1 MSRVWC
7 KSFSNSTGLAGFLVG
22 VPGLL
27 IFGGAAAQT
36 TYPDKPVRIIVGSP
50 PGSTQDTVARLLA
63 QKFSEAFGKAVVAE
77 NQAGAAGAIG
87 VDRVAK
93 SAPDGYTLGLLAQG
107 QLTVNPALYKVPYD
121 TLKDFAAVSE
131 ASATLNMVVVHP
143 TVPATNIKELVALAK
158 EKPGA
163 LTYASGGN
171 GSASHLPA
179 ELFKFMA
186 GVNIVHI
193 PYKGVSAA
201 IPDLVGGRVTM
212 SFIPTSP
219 VLALVRE
226 GKLRGLA
233 VTSSMRLPS
242 MPDMPTVAES
252 GYPGYEFTAWQGLL
266 APAGTPSGIVGRL
279 HQETVRALA
288 MPDVRAK
295 YATLGMEPVGN
306 TPAEFAAVIKSD
318 LAKWANVVKVA
329 AIKAD

>member
-1 MSRVWC
+1 MSRFHC
-7 KSFSNSTGLAGFLVG
+7 KSSRLRQVLAGLLV
-22 VPGLL
+22 PL
-27 IFGGAAAQT
+27 IPFSAAAQSI
-36 TYPDKPVRIIVGSP
+36 YPEKPVRIIVGSP

-87 VDRVAK
+87 VERVAK

-121 TLKDFAAVSE
+121 TLRDFAPVSE
-131 ASATLNMVVVHP
+131 ASATLNMVAVHS
-143 TVPATNIKELVALAK
+143 TFPARSLRELVVLAK

-186 GVNIVHI
+186 GVNILHV

-201 IPDLVGGRVTM
+201 IPDLVGGRVSM

-233 VTSSMRLPS
+233 VTSSTRLPS
-242 MPDMPTVAES
+242 MPDLPTVAES

-266 APAGTPSGIVGRL
+266 APAGTPSEIVGRL
-279 HQETVRALA
+279 HLETVKALA
-288 MPDVRAK
+288 MADVRAK

-306 TPAEFAAVIKSD
+306 SPAEFAAVIKSD

-329 AIKAD
+329 SIKAD

>member
-1 MSRVWC
+1 MSRFHC
-7 KSFSNSTGLAGFLVG
+7 KSSRLRQVFA
-22 VPGLL
+22 GLL
-27 IFGGAAAQT
+27 VPLIPFSAAAQSI
-36 TYPDKPVRIIVGSP
+36 YPEKPVRIIVGSP

-87 VDRVAK
+87 VERVAK

-121 TLKDFAAVSE
+121 TLRDFAPVSE
-131 ASATLNMVVVHP
+131 ASATLNMVAVHS
-143 TVPATNIKELVALAK
+143 TFPARSLRELVVLAK

-186 GVNIVHI
+186 GVNILHV

-201 IPDLVGGRVTM
+201 IPDLVGGRVSM

-233 VTSSMRLPS
+233 VTSSTRLPS
-242 MPDMPTVAES
+242 MPDLPTVAES

-266 APAGTPSGIVGRL
+266 APAGTPSEIVGRL
-279 HQETVRALA
+279 HLETVKALA
-288 MPDVRAK
+288 MADVRAK

-306 TPAEFAAVIKSD
+306 SPAEFAAVIKSD

-329 AIKAD
+329 SIKAD

>member
-1 MSRVWC
+1 MHR
-7 KSFSNSTGLAGFLVG
+7 FLAGLLVT
-22 VPGLL
+22 L
-27 IFGGAAAQT
+27 IPWSVAAQSI
-36 TYPDKPVRIIVGSP
+36 YPEKPVRIIVGSP

-87 VDRVAK
+87 VERVAK

-121 TLKDFAAVSE
+121 TVKDFAPVSE
-131 ASATLNMVVVHP
+131 ASATLNMVAVHS
-143 TVPATNIKELVALAK
+143 TFPARSLRELVVLAK

-186 GVNIVHI
+186 SVNILHV

-201 IPDLVGGRVTM
+201 IPDLVGGRVSM

-233 VTSSMRLPS
+233 VTSSTRLPS
-242 MPDMPTVAES
+242 MPDLPTVAES

-266 APAGTPSGIVGRL
+266 APAGTPSDIVGRL
-279 HQETVRALA
+279 HLETVKALA
-288 MPDVRAK
+288 MADVRAK

-306 TPAEFAAVIKSD
+306 SPAEFAAVIKSD
-318 LAKWANVVKVA
+318 LAKWANVVRVA
-329 AIKAD
+329 GIKAD

>member
-1 MSRVWC
+1 MHR
-7 KSFSNSTGLAGFLVG
+7 FLAGLLVT
-22 VPGLL
+22 L
-27 IFGGAAAQT
+27 IPWSVAAQSI
-36 TYPDKPVRIIVGSP
+36 YPEKPVRIIVGSP

-87 VDRVAK
+87 VERVAK

-121 TLKDFAAVSE
+121 TVKDFAPVSE
-131 ASATLNMVVVHP
+131 ASATLNMVAVHS
-143 TVPATNIKELVALAK
+143 TFPARSLRELVVLAK

-186 GVNIVHI
+186 SVNILHV

-201 IPDLVGGRVTM
+201 IPDLVGGRVSM

-233 VTSSMRLPS
+233 VTSSTRLPS
-242 MPDMPTVAES
+242 MPDLPTVAES

-266 APAGTPSGIVGRL
+266 APAGTPSEIVGRL
-279 HQETVRALA
+279 HLETVKALA
-288 MPDVRAK
+288 MADVRAK

-306 TPAEFAAVIKSD
+306 SPAEFAAVIKSD
-318 LAKWANVVKVA
+318 LAKWANVVRVA
-329 AIKAD
+329 GIKAD

>member
-1 MSRVWC
+1 MNRVNC
-7 KSFSNSTGLAGFLVG
+7 SAFRIPRLMIALAGLLV
-22 VPGLL
+22 PTSA
-27 IFGGAAAQT
+27 FTQMP
-36 TYPDKPVRIIVGSP
+36 YPEKPVRIIVGSP

-63 QKFSEAFGKAVVAE
+63 QKFSDAFGKPVVAE

-87 VDRVAK
+87 VERVAR

-121 TLKDFAAVSE
+121 TLKDFAPVSE
-131 ASATLNMVVVHP
+131 ASATLNMVVVHNA
-143 TVPATNIKELVALAK
+143 VPAKSIRELVALAR
-158 EKPGA
+158 ERPGV

-186 GVNIVHI
+186 GVNILHV

-233 VTSSMRLPS
+233 VTSSTRLPS
-242 MPDMPTVAES
+242 MPDLPTVAET

-266 APAGTPSGIVGRL
+266 APAGTPSEIVGRL
-279 HQETVRALA
+279 HQETVKALA
-288 MPDVRAK
+288 LADIRSRF
-295 YATLGMEPVGN
+295 ATLGMEAVGN
-306 TPAEFAAVIKSD
+306 TPAEFAAVIRSD

-329 AIKAD
+329 GIRAD

>member
-1 MSRVWC
+1 MSRFHC
-7 KSFSNSTGLAGFLVG
+7 KSSRLRQVLAGLLV
-22 VPGLL
+22 PL
-27 IFGGAAAQT
+27 IPFSAAAQT
-36 TYPDKPVRIIVGSP
+36 IYPEKPVRIIVGSP

-87 VDRVAK
+87 VERVAK

-121 TLKDFAAVSE
+121 TLRDFAPVSE
-131 ASATLNMVVVHP
+131 ASATLNMVAVHS
-143 TVPATNIKELVALAK
+143 TFPARSLRELVVLAK

-186 GVNIVHI
+186 GVNILHV

-201 IPDLVGGRVTM
+201 IPDLVGGRVSM

-233 VTSSMRLPS
+233 VTSSTRLPS
-242 MPDMPTVAES
+242 MPDLPTVAES

-266 APAGTPSGIVGRL
+266 APAGTPSEIVGRL
-279 HQETVRALA
+279 HLETVKALA
-288 MPDVRAK
+288 MADVRAK

-306 TPAEFAAVIKSD
+306 SPAEFAAVIKSD

-329 AIKAD
+329 SIKAD

>member
-1 MSRVWC
+1 MSRFHC
-7 KSFSNSTGLAGFLVG
+7 KSSRLRQVLAGLLV
-22 VPGLL
+22 PL
-27 IFGGAAAQT
+27 IPFSAAAQS
-36 TYPDKPVRIIVGSP
+36 TYPEKPVRIIVGSP

-87 VDRVAK
+87 VERVAK

-121 TLKDFAAVSE
+121 TLRDFAPVSE
-131 ASATLNMVVVHP
+131 ASATLNMVAVHS
-143 TVPATNIKELVALAK
+143 TFPARSLRELVVLAK

-186 GVNIVHI
+186 GVNILHV

-201 IPDLVGGRVTM
+201 IPDLVGGRVSM

-233 VTSSMRLPS
+233 VTSSTRLPS
-242 MPDMPTVAES
+242 MPDLPTVAES

-266 APAGTPSGIVGRL
+266 APAGTPSDIVGRL
-279 HQETVRALA
+279 HQETVKALA
-288 MPDVRAK
+288 MADVRAK

-306 TPAEFAAVIKSD
+306 SPAEFAAVIKSD

-329 AIKAD
+329 SIKAD

>member
-1 MSRVWC
+1 MSRFHC
-7 KSFSNSTGLAGFLVG
+7 KSSRLRQVFA
-22 VPGLL
+22 GLL
-27 IFGGAAAQT
+27 VPLIPFSAAAQSI
-36 TYPDKPVRIIVGSP
+36 YPEKPVRIIVGSP

-87 VDRVAK
+87 VERVAK

-121 TLKDFAAVSE
+121 TVRDFAPVSE
-131 ASATLNMVVVHP
+131 ASATLNMVAVHS
-143 TVPATNIKELVALAK
+143 TFPARSLRELVVLAK

-186 GVNIVHI
+186 GVNILHV

-201 IPDLVGGRVTM
+201 IPDLVGGRVSM

-233 VTSSMRLPS
+233 VTSSTRLPS
-242 MPDMPTVAES
+242 MPDLPTVAES

-266 APAGTPSGIVGRL
+266 APAGTPSEIVGRL
-279 HQETVRALA
+279 HLETVKALA
-288 MPDVRAK
+288 MADVRAK

-306 TPAEFAAVIKSD
+306 SPAEFAAVIKSD

-329 AIKAD
+329 SIKAD